1 MTSHFARIISIRDK
15 KTNMSFP
22 TELKR
27 RKVFRVA
34 VTYAIVGWVLA
45 QIGELTFPNLLL
57 PEWLLRALVIFLIL
71 GFPVALIL
79 AWSYEIMP
87 DGAARDPG
95 RRQASTPRALSN
107 PYQYFLIGA
116 GTLALGLLLGGFV
129 GRSSTA
135 PVTSAGG
142 PMTGLRLPLHL
153 DGFMHGALAFEQ
165 DSLVLSRDGR
175 NLAYIGYY
183 DGDQHLYIKG
193 DEDGAPRRIPG
204 TAGATSP
211 FFSPDGSSMGFLLDG
226 TMRRVPVAGGTSVE
240 IAAPVPMTK
249 GATWGDDGTIVFS
262 DGYRAPLKRV
272 SSTGGA
278 ISQLTTPG
286 EDGGGHRNPEFVPNT
301 NVLLFNSFAEKGLT
315 IWGLN
320 LDTGEQR
327 AITLGKSPKFSAGS
341 IIFRRGDD
349 NKSSLWSA
357 TLDLETLTLSSDP
370 APLIGDVAIPF
381 AVAASGPL
389 IYAIPADAV
398 LHRLL
403 LIDSQGRQRVLSEG
417 GFMNYPRFSPDG
429 RNVSVSVSDNRQS
442 NIWIFSTE
450 GRGRG
455 TQVTTNSGKFMVWD
469 INGNDIAYVKSNTG
483 IQHRT
488 LTSNKKATTIIPH
501 TDMSMPLQWTDQG
514 LLYMQVWE
522 KTNGDIFFR
531 DRSGEIRTIFDTD
544 VPTINAQ
551 ISPSGNWLAYSEI
564 EAGQPTL
571 FVREYPEGNLR
582 WRVSTGS
589 GSFAKWSADGSKLYY
604 VSRNRILSVSVAVD
618 PDGLSF
624 GAPQLVHEFGGA
636 MTIIFDPFDI
646 SPDGNSIVVVDKTF
660 SNPPSQVYVSDW
672 RDMLPD

>member
-1 MTSHFARIISIRDK
+1 MASVWG
-15 KTNMSFP
+15 
-22 TELKR
+22 ELKR

-34 VTYAIVGWVLA
+34 VTYAIVGWLLA
-45 QIGELTFPNLLL
+45 QIADTTFPILLL
-57 PEWLLRALVIFLIL
+57 PDWLLRAFIIFILL
-71 GFPVALIL
+71 GFPIALIL

-87 DGAARDPG
+87 DGATRDTG
-95 RRQASTPRALSN
+95 RRQASTPSAVSN

-129 GRSSTA
+129 GRSSTTL
-135 PVTSAGG
+135 VISDGG

-153 DGFMHGALAFEQ
+153 DGFMHGALAFER

-193 DEDGAPRRIPG
+193 DADGTPRRIPG
-204 TAGATSP
+204 TAGATNP

-240 IAAPVPMTK
+240 IAAPVPMTM

-262 DGYRAPLKRV
+262 DGYRASLKRV
-272 SSTGGA
+272 SSTEGQ
-278 ISQLTTPG
+278 ITQLTNPDAD
-286 EDGGGHRNPEFVPNT
+286 EGGHRYPEFVPNT

-327 AITLGKSPKFSAGS
+327 AITRGKSPKFSAGS

-349 NKSSLWSA
+349 DQSSLWSA
-357 TLDLETLTLSSDP
+357 ALDLETLTLTSDP
-370 APLIGDVAIPF
+370 APLIGYVARPF

-389 IYAIPADAV
+389 IYAIPPDAV
-398 LHRLL
+398 RYRLL
-403 LIDSQGRQRVLSEG
+403 LIDSQGTERVLSES

-429 RNVSVSVSDNRQS
+429 RNVSVSVTDKNQR
-442 NIWIFSTE
+442 NVWIFSTE

-455 TQVTTNSGKFMVWD
+455 KQVTFESGHFMVWD
-469 INGNDIAYVKSNTG
+469 INGNDIAYAKSNTG

-488 LTSNKKATTIIPH
+488 LTSNKKATTIIPY
-501 TDMSMPLQWTDQG
+501 TDMSMPLQWTNEG
-514 LLYMQVWE
+514 LLYVQVWG

-531 DRSGEIRTIFDTD
+531 DRSGEIRTIIDTE

-551 ISPSGNWLAYSEI
+551 ISPNGIWMAYSEI
-564 EAGQPTL
+564 KAGQPTL
-571 FVREYPEGNLR
+571 FVREYPDGNLR
-582 WRVSTGS
+582 WQVSPGS
-589 GSFAKWSADGSKLYY
+589 GSFAKWSADGSTLFY
-604 VSRNRILSVSVAVD
+604 VSRNRILSASVAED
-618 PDGLSF
+618 ADGLSF

-636 MTIIFDPFDI
+636 TTIIFDPFDI

-660 SNPPSQVYVSDW
+660 SNPPTQVYVSDW
-672 RDMLPD
+672 REMLPD

>member
-1 MTSHFARIISIRDK
+1 
-15 KTNMSFP
+15 MSFLA
-22 TELKR
+22 ELKR

-45 QIGELTFPNLLL
+45 QIGELTFPILLL

-87 DGAARDPG
+87 DGAARDAG
-95 RRQASTPRALSN
+95 RRQASPPSAVSN

-135 PVTSAGG
+135 PVISDRG

-153 DGFMHGALAFEQ
+153 DGFMHGALMFQQ
-165 DSLVLSRDGR
+165 DALVLSRDGR

-204 TAGATSP
+204 TAGATNP

-240 IAAPVPMTK
+240 VAAPVPMTM

-262 DGYRAPLKRV
+262 DGYRKPLKRV
-272 SSTGGA
+272 SSTGGP
-278 ISQLTTPG
+278 ISQLTTTS
-286 EDGGGHRNPEFVPNT
+286 EDENTHRYPQFVPNT
-301 NVLLFNSFAEKGLT
+301 NVLLFQSYAIGHPT

-320 LDTGEQR
+320 LVTGERR
-327 AITLGKSPKFSAGS
+327 AITNGKNPKFSAGS

-357 TLDLETLTLSSDP
+357 ALDLETLTLSSDP

-381 AVAASGPL
+381 AVAASGPI
-389 IYAIPADAV
+389 IYVIPPDAV
-398 LHRLL
+398 QHRLL
-403 LIDSQGRQRVLSEG
+403 LIDSEGTERVLSES

-429 RNVSVSVSDNRQS
+429 RKVSVSVSDNKQS

-455 TQVTTNSGKFMVWD
+455 TQVTTESGQYMVWD
-469 INGNDIAYVKSNTG
+469 INGNDIAYAKSNTG

-488 LTSNKKATTIIPH
+488 LTSEKKATTIIPH
-501 TDMSMPLQWTDQG
+501 TDMSIPLQWTDQG
-514 LLYMQVWE
+514 LLYMQLRNP
-522 KTNGDIFFR
+522 TNGDIFFR
-531 DRSGEIRTIFDTD
+531 DRSGEIRALIDTD

-551 ISPSGNWLAYSEI
+551 ISPNRKWLAYSEI
-564 EAGQPTL
+564 EAGRPTL
-571 FVREYPEGNLR
+571 FVRAFPDGNLR
-582 WRVSTGS
+582 WQVSPGS
-589 GSFAKWSADGSKLYY
+589 GSFAKWSADGSTLYY
-604 VSRNRILSVSVAVD
+604 VSRNRILSASVAED

-636 MTIIFDPFDI
+636 MTITFDPFDI
-646 SPDGNSIVVVDKTF
+646 SPDGKSIVVVDKTF